1 MLDVRRSCGSGTGGY
16 VNGTKYVSACGVF
29 YESEVHEFRPPNS
42 KHSPSLCLVLKCAS
56 KYATVA
62 SIIHASAMRSVAV
75 GQLCGEREREGIW
88 SRSGPRLANHAARL
102 THWD

>member
-1 MLDVRRSCGSGTGGY
+1 MRVGDGRIRQWDKMSVCE
-16 VNGTKYVSACGVF
+16 VS
-29 YESEVHEFRPPNS
+29 YEIEVHGFLPPNS

-56 KYATVA
+56 KYATTVA